1 MAKLRVQV
9 LENGTLREGDASLL
23 DAPGPRWIDLE
34 APDEASM
41 AELTRRF
48 NLHRLVVEDCLH
60 QDQRPKLEEY
70 PGYQF
75 IVLQG
80 FASTGSIE
88 ALEMHELHL
97 ILGKDWL
104 ISVHEKAFQS
114 VDAVWARL
122 AIDQEGTFGRGV
134 DFIAYLLSDALVD
147 RNFPLL
153 DSFNEEVEALEDRI
167 FTEHPTKALMQRA
180 FQLKASL
187 VFMRRVLSP
196 QRDVVGLLARHGVTL
211 VQDRTTLYFR
221 DVYDHLMRINEQI
234 DSARDL
240 VGNAVDAYLSVIA
253 NRTSDISKQL
263 TLFASIFMPLSFV
276 VGFFGQN
283 FPGIASSTSL
293 FGVMLALMV
302 AIPVSMIWYFKHRDW
317 L

>member
-1 MAKLRVQV
+1 MTTVRVQRFHEGQLTRGGAEL
-9 LENGTLREGDASLL
+9 LEQ
-23 DAPGPRWIDLE
+23 PGLKWVDVE
-34 APDEASM
+34 TPDEASM
-41 AELTRRF
+41 AALAQRYG
-48 NLHRLVVEDCLH
+48 LHRLVVEDCLH

-80 FASTGSIE
+80 FSSAGKIE
-88 ALEMHELHL
+88 ELELHELHL
-97 ILGKDWL
+97 VLGADHL
-104 ISVHEKAFQS
+104 ISVHEKPFQS
-114 VDAVWARL
+114 LNQVWERVADDL
-122 AIDQEGTFGRGV
+122 PGTFGRGV
-134 DFIAYLLSDALVD
+134 DFLAYLLTDALVD

-153 DSFNEEVEALEDRI
+153 DEFNEALESLEDRI

-180 FQLKASL
+180 FELKNSL

-196 QRDVVGLLARHGVTL
+196 QRDVIGLLARHGVAL

-234 DSARDL
+234 ESARDL

-283 FPGIASSTSL
+283 FAGINGPVP
-293 FGVMLALMV
+293 FVVMLVLMGL
-302 AIPVSMIWYFKHRDW
+302 IPASMIWWFKRRDW